1 MSNEF
6 IGTFAKF
13 FTNLTKTQ
21 RFELERALS
30 EAQNSKEITSLESSI
45 RLLRRKVDQSLPIP
59 QPVVREIIR
68 GAVIEWEPLTDQR
81 INFYEVDVSSSNIF
95 ATFDTF
101 PTFGILTVLDGLTE
115 TKFVRVRGVRRD
127 GTTTPYSQ
135 TVPVV
140 PTLFGIESH
149 TDEAFYV
156 GITGTEPNTVV
167 GGPGTDLEYTPINP
181 NGNSKV
187 WGFVSTYGDPA
198 IGLFGLQKIVANVV
212 VRVVDDEGFE
222 ISETI
227 EWKVSI
233 GEFYNSH
240 GIGPFTVSHPELN
253 QKLQIRLEV
262 RDETTLADGTARTAD
277 STEVL
282 WAHLNAIELGI

>member
-233 GEFYNSH
+233 GEFYNSP
-240 GIGPFTVSHPELN
+240 GS
-253 QKLQIRLEV
+253 
-262 RDETTLADGTARTAD
+262 
-277 STEVL
+277 
-282 WAHLNAIELGI
+282 